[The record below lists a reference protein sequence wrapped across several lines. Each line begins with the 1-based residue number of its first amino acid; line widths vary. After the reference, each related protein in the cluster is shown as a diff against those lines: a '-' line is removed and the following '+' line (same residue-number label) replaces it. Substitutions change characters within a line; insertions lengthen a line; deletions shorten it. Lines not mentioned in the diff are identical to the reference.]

1 MSQEFYTNDFS
12 IEGSLQTTANIV
24 TLSNFVSGSQNL
36 SELFADIQ
44 SYNSLQTTVQSNSA
58 GWGGQTSGIL
68 EGLSGAWQSTYT
80 DFSAQSA
87 NNISVYSTV
96 LANSASWAVD
106 STADTEVRNLT
117 SLWDSTF
124 TTVSSNSAKWESVY
138 SNVLSNSASYTT
150 IDFAN
155 SKFFPLTG
163 GQITGNT
170 RINGNVTIFG
180 DLTSTGT
187 QTFANTIFSTTSS
200 LSVVHVGSGPAVW
213 VGNNGSGDIAS
224 FYDMDQGVEVLH
236 VGGANGDFPNVG
248 VKTSSPNKDFT
259 VNGEISATS
268 DIWTTGR
275 IMSGDQELASIF
287 RPDIDKGLSVFNTVQ
302 TNSAT
307 NWNYQ
312 GTDLKDLS
320 AGWVGGNEAFTNLVA
335 NSAAYLSA
343 VDLSFLSVSANWNS
357 AYNTVQS
364 NSATSWNYQ
373 GTDLKGLS
381 ANWQDTYT
389 TVQSN
394 SASWAVDSTID
405 TEVRALT
412 SNWQNTYTDFS
423 AQSANNISVY
433 TTVQT
438 NSATYVKTVAT
449 TTPGTSSVS
458 TIVAVSALPVS
469 PDPNTLYI
477 VI

>member
-1 MSQEFYTNDFS
+1 MPYTFNPFTGNFDNTPS
-12 IEGSLQTTANIV
+12 
-24 TLSNFVSGSQNL
+24 TLKGDNAYSNL
-36 SELFADIQ
+36 
-44 SYNSLQTTVQSNSA
+44 QSNSA
-58 GWGGQTSGIL
+58 TWVDAYDTGT
-68 EGLSGAWQSTYT
+68 
-80 DFSAQSA
+80 
-87 NNISVYSTV
+87 VYK
-96 LANSASWAVD
+96 ANSASYA
-106 STADTEVRNLT
+106 STEYVHSSFLPLTGGALSGSLIVNDQLASSTMFISGGFVGINTENPNKTLT
-117 SLWDSTF
+117 VNGDISSTGTMWDSIG
-124 TTVSSNSAKWESVY
+124 NSGEWNSVY
-138 SNVLSNSASYTT
+138 TNVKANSASYAT
-150 IDFAN
+150 IDFTN
-155 SKFFPLTG
+155 NKFFPLTG

-224 FYDMDQGVEVLH
+224 FYDMDQGVEVFH